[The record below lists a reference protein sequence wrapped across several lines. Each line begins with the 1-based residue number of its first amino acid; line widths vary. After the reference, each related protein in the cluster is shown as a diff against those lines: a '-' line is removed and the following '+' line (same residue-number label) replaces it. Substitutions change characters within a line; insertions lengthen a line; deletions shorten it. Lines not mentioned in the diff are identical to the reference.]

1 MRKLVEQE
9 EIHKNVSNNKNDIIN
24 TTTIK
29 IIHVRTRTS
38 DPTLNLTLILTQI
51 NKLIPVRNAIDKL
64 KINAIDSQI
73 LKHNSRY

>member
-1 MRKLVEQE
+1 MRKLVEQK
-9 EIHKNVSNNKNDIIN
+9 EIREDVSNNKNDIIN

-38 DPTLNLTLILTQI
+38 DPILNLTLILTQI

>member
-38 DPTLNLTLILTQI
+38 DPILNLTLILTQI

>member
-1 MRKLVEQE
+1 MRKLVEQK

-38 DPTLNLTLILTQI
+38 DPILNLTLILTQI